1 MASRYNVSDSA
12 SSDERDIFG
21 EPVTAAAT
29 AIDANIFY
37 GRLRQHSPKKSEG
50 QDAKVFSESSST
62 TVDDSDNDKHYIPP
76 PPSPMKTRSRGSR
89 SRGSSRPR
97 GAVRHTAEVGSDED
111 MFAESSPQESLRGCV
126 STRSRAARSR
136 RASRSRGAVSHTAK
150 SRRASRPSGSRIHTA
165 EK

>member
-12 SSDERDIFG
+12 STSSDERDIFG
-21 EPVTAAAT
+21 EPVTAAAA

-37 GRLRQHSPKKSEG
+37 GRLRQRSPKKSEG
-50 QDAKVFSESSST
+50 QDAKAFSDSSST
-62 TVDDSDNDKHYIPP
+62 TVDDSDHDKHYIPP
-76 PPSPMKTRSRGSR
+76 PPSPMKTRSRGAR

-111 MFAESSPQESLRGCV
+111 MFVESSPQKSLRGRV

-136 RASRSRGAVSHTAK
+136 G
-150 SRRASRPSGSRIHTA
+150 ASRPSGSRIHTA